1 MIKNT
6 LFLLLIAINYS
17 FAQTTSGTIIYK
29 KELLWFLSEQED
41 FKKKNAK
48 DLTYLNNVLRI
59 DENVKLLL
67 KEVKLVLIFNTNKS
81 IFKSDNILE
90 LETNKFFRAAIGPE
104 GSKVYYTDTKTQENL
119 HQIDA
124 FGDLFLVSYP
134 QIEWQLHN
142 ETKKIGNFNCY
153 KATTIKEVKGRNGLI
168 KTPIEAWYTLELAI
182 PFGPVGFNGLPGLIV
197 ELTMRKYKYTIQ
209 KIALNPTN
217 EIVIKKPTNGKKVTK
232 QEFENIGLNA
242 MSSFKKGF

>member
-6 LFLLLIAINYS
+6 LFLLLIAVNYS

-29 KELLWFLSEQED
+29 KEVLWFLSEQED

-48 DLTYLNNVLRI
+48 NLTYLNSVLKI

-67 KEVKLVLIFNTNKS
+67 KDLQFVLTFNITKS

-90 LETNKFFRAAIGPE
+90 LETNRFFRAAIGPD

-153 KATTIKEVKGRNGLI
+153 KATTIKEVKGRKGLI
-168 KTPIEAWYTLELAI
+168 KTPIEAWYTPELAI
-182 PFGPVGFNGLPGLIV
+182 PFGPIGFNGLPGLIV
-197 ELTMRKYKYTIQ
+197 ELSMRKFRYTIQ

-217 EIVIKKPTNGKKVTK
+217 EIEIKKPKKGKKVTK

-242 MSSFKKGF
+242 MSGFKNGF